1 MTQVLKVGRRSVGEK
16 PSGLETEVGAGPEH
30 CAVIQFGFLCFMNM
44 LKIAQQEEAAT
55 HCTDGLD
62 GSDARVKETNRL
74 LNLGSCHCS

>member
-16 PSGLETEVGAGPEH
+16 PCGLETGGRSPEH
-30 CAVIQFGFLCFMNM
+30 RAVIQFGFPCFMNM

-55 HCTDGLD
+55 HCPDGLD
-62 GSDARVKETNRL
+62 GSDAYVKESNRL